1 MRGKLFFGAA
11 AVAMLFSAPALAQTD
26 PSSDANTAATV
37 RDGASVDGEINPAG
51 DGDWYRL
58 RLVQGRRY
66 ALALDGVPN
75 AEGVALDPV
84 LSIYDAAGNQVAF
97 NDDANGLNSAL
108 TYVAPQNGDVFV
120 EARAY
125 SEGETGQYR
134 LSVSST
140 EIPPDDAG
148 NDASTRNRVNV
159 GRAVNGQLEYEG
171 DVDWY
176 RLSTRTGTRYSVTL
190 NGSGDTPVGDPYLR
204 VIDSEGNDIAVNDD
218 ADGLNSALQFTV
230 QNNGSVFV
238 EARAYA
244 DAYTGGYT
252 LNVTSERAPDDGLS
266 ANRNTRGRITL
277 GQDVNGT
284 LETEGDQDWYRLRLE
299 EGQTYRFA
307 LRGEGDTPVGDSL
320 LRVHNAQGEE
330 VAVDDDGGGNLNSYL
345 EFTAPSTGTYFLAAQ
360 AFADAYTGNYTLSAR
375 AGDIPGDAS
384 TDANLSSAGDYREG
398 TLTPAGDRD
407 WYRIELAQGEGV
419 RVGLSTVE
427 GAADALGDPYL
438 VVYDANGGE
447 LLRDDD
453 GGEGLNAWAEF
464 VAPAGGVYYIEAR
477 GFSEDAVG
485 RYSLSLMAGEVGD
498 SADGAEYVQPGF
510 EGRVSMI
517 GAAGDVDWFVLE
529 AIEGRTYRYYVDGWD
544 DGTGNVLADPLLVL
558 YDQQGQ
564 EIARDDDGG
573 AGLNSYLTHI
583 PVTGGPYFL
592 AVSSYDGQ
600 STGRY
605 SIRAVDTDVPGHAYT
620 DETLDQAGDER
631 VSRIDIEGD
640 LDSFRVDLEGGVTYT
655 ITVSGHG
662 ERPLADPFVAVLAE
676 DNTVLG
682 SDDDSGPGL
691 DARLRFT
698 PEQSGSYFIQA
709 SGLGGS
715 IGWYQVTI
723 ARQ

>member
-1 MRGKLFFGAA
+1 MRGKLFFSAA
-11 AVAMLFSAPALAQTD
+11 AVALLFGAPAMAQTD
-26 PSSDANTAATV
+26 PTADANTAASV
-37 RDGASVDGEINPAG
+37 RDGATVDGEINPAG

-58 RLVQGRRY
+58 RVEQGRRY
-66 ALALDGVPN
+66 SLTLDGVPN
-75 AEGVALDPV
+75 AEGAAVDPV
-84 LSIYDAAGNQVAF
+84 LSIYDAAGNQLAF

-108 TYVAPQNGDVFV
+108 NYTSAQSGDVFV

-125 SEGETGQYR
+125 SEGETGAYR
-134 LSVSST
+134 LAVSST

-148 NDASTRNRVNV
+148 NDASTRNRINA

-176 RLSTRTGTRYSVTL
+176 RLSARNGYRYTVTL
-190 NGSGDTPVGDPYLR
+190 SGAGEAPVGDPFLR
-204 VIDSEGNDIAVNDD
+204 IIDREGNDIAVNDD
-218 ADGLNSALQFTV
+218 ADGLNSAVQFTRSE
-230 QNNGSVFV
+230 NGDVFV

-252 LNVTSERAPDDGLS
+252 LNVTSERAPDDGLA

-277 GQDVNGT
+277 GQDVTGV
-284 LETEGDQDWYRLRLE
+284 LDTEGDQDWYRLRLE

-307 LRGEGDTPVGDSL
+307 LRGDGDTPVGDPL

-330 VAVDDDGGGNLNSYL
+330 VAIDDDGGGNLNSYL

-375 AGDIPGDAS
+375 AGDIPGDAT
-384 TDANLSSAGDYREG
+384 TDANLSGAGDYREG
-398 TLTPAGDRD
+398 ILTPAGDRD
-407 WYRIELAQGEGV
+407 WFRIELAQGEGV
-419 RVGLSTVE
+419 RVGLNTVE
-427 GAADALGDPYL
+427 GNPDALGDPYL
-438 VVYDANGGE
+438 VIYDANGSE

-464 VAPAGGVYYIEAR
+464 VAPTAGAYYIEAR

-485 RYSLSLMAGEVGD
+485 RYGLMVLAGEVGD
-498 SADGAEYVQPGF
+498 SPDGAEYLQPGM
-510 EGRVSMI
+510 EGRMSNI
-517 GAAGDVDWFVLE
+517 GAPGDVDWFVIE
-529 AIEGRTYRYYVDGWD
+529 ATEGRPYRFFVDGWD
-544 DGTGNVLADPLLVL
+544 DGSGNTLADPLLVL

-573 AGLNSYLTHI
+573 VGLNSYLTHI

-592 AVSSYDGQ
+592 GVSSYDGQ

-620 DETLDQAGDER
+620 DEVLDQAGDER

-640 LDSFRVDLEGGVTYT
+640 LDSYRVDLEAGVTYT

-662 ERPLADPFVAVLAE
+662 ERPLADPFVAVLTE

-698 PEQSGSYFIQA
+698 PEQSGSYLIQA

>member
-11 AVAMLFSAPALAQTD
+11 AVAMLMGAPAMAQTD
-26 PSSDANTAATV
+26 PTSDARTTSSV
-37 RDGASVDGEINPAG
+37 RDGATVDGEINPAG
-51 DGDWYRL
+51 DADWYRL
-58 RLVQGRRY
+58 RVEQGRRY
-66 ALALDGVPN
+66 SLTLDGVPN
-75 AEGVALDPV
+75 AEGMALDPV
-84 LSIYDAAGNQVAF
+84 LSIYDAAGNQLAF

-108 TYVAPQNGDVFV
+108 SYVASQSGDVFV

-134 LSVSST
+134 LAVAST
-140 EIPPDDAG
+140 EIPADDAG

-176 RLSTRTGTRYSVTL
+176 RLSARTGNRYSVTL

-204 VIDSEGNDIAVNDD
+204 VIDGEGNDIAVNDD

-230 QNNGSVFV
+230 PNNGNVFI

-252 LNVTSERAPDDGLS
+252 LNVTSERAPDDGLA

-277 GQDVNGT
+277 GQDVNGS

-307 LRGEGDTPVGDSL
+307 LRGEGDTPVGDPL

-330 VAVDDDGGGNLNSYL
+330 IAVDDDGGGNLNSYL
-345 EFTAPSTGTYFLAAQ
+345 EFSAPSTGTYFLSAQ

-375 AGDIPGDAS
+375 AGDIPGDTS
-384 TDANLSSAGDYREG
+384 TDASLSSAGDYREG
-398 TLTPAGDRD
+398 NLSPAGDRD
-407 WYRIELAQGEGV
+407 WYRIELEQGEGV
-419 RVGLSTVE
+419 RIGLNTVE

-438 VVYDANGGE
+438 VIYDANGSE
-447 LLRDDD
+447 LMRDDD

-464 VAPAGGVYYIEAR
+464 VAPSAGAYFIEAR
-477 GFSEDAVG
+477 GFGEDASG
-485 RYSLSLMAGEVGD
+485 RYGLMLLAGEVGD
-498 SADGAEYVQPGF
+498 SADGAEYIQPGF
-510 EGRVSMI
+510 EGRVSNI

-529 AIEGRTYRYYVDGWD
+529 ATEGRTYRYYVDGWD
-544 DGTGNVLADPLLVL
+544 DGSGNMLADPLLTL
-558 YDQQGQ
+558 YNQQGQ

-605 SIRAVDTDVPGHAYT
+605 SVRAIDTDVPGDAYT
-620 DETLDQAGDER
+620 DEVLDQAGDER

-640 LDSFRVDLEGGVTYT
+640 LDNFRVDLEAGVTYT

-662 ERPLADPFVAVLAE
+662 ERPLADPFVAVVLE
-676 DNTVLG
+676 DNSVLS
-682 SDDDSGPGL
+682 SDDDSGPGR

-698 PEQSGSYFIQA
+698 PEQSGSYLIQA
-709 SGLGGS
+709 SGLGGT

>member
-11 AVAMLFSAPALAQTD
+11 AVALLMGAPALAQTD
-26 PSSDANTAATV
+26 PSADANTTSSV
-37 RDGASVDGEINPAG
+37 RDGATVDGEINPAG

-58 RLVQGRRY
+58 RVEQGRRY
-66 ALALDGVPN
+66 SLTLEGVPN
-75 AEGVALDPV
+75 AEGLAVDPV
-84 LSIYDAAGNQVAF
+84 LSVYDAAGNQLAF

-108 TYVAPQNGDVFV
+108 TYVASQSGDVFV

-134 LSVSST
+134 LAVAST
-140 EIPPDDAG
+140 ELPADDAG
-148 NDASTRNRVNV
+148 NDAGTRSRLNI

-176 RLSTRTGTRYSVTL
+176 RLSARTGTRYSVTL
-190 NGSGDTPVGDPYLR
+190 NGSGDPAVGDTYLR
-204 VIDSEGNDIAVNDD
+204 VVDSDGNEIAANDD
-218 ADGLNSALQFTV
+218 AEGLNSALQFTV
-230 QNNGSVFV
+230 RENTEVFI
-238 EARAYA
+238 EASAYA
-244 DAYTGGYT
+244 NAYTGGYA
-252 LNVTSERAPDDGLS
+252 LNVTSERVPDDGLA

-277 GQDVNGT
+277 GQDVNGS

-299 EGQTYRFA
+299 AGQTYRFA
-307 LRGEGDTPVGDSL
+307 LRGEGDTPVGDPL
-320 LRVHNAQGEE
+320 LRVHNAQGEDI
-330 VAVDDDGGGNLNSYL
+330 AVDDDGGGNLNSYL
-345 EFTAPSTGTYFLAAQ
+345 EFSAPSTGTYFIAAQ

-375 AGDIPGDAS
+375 AGDIPGDTS
-384 TDANLSSAGDYREG
+384 TDASLSSAGDYREG
-398 TLTPAGDRD
+398 NLSPAGDRD

-419 RVGLSTVE
+419 RVGLNSAE

-438 VVYDANGGE
+438 VFYDANGTE

-464 VAPAGGVYYIEAR
+464 VAPTAGAYYIEAR
-477 GFSEDAVG
+477 GFGEDAAG
-485 RYSLSLMAGEVGD
+485 RYSLMLVAGEVGD
-498 SADGAEYVQPGF
+498 SAEGAEYVQAGF
-510 EGRVSMI
+510 EGRVSTI

-544 DGTGNVLADPLLVL
+544 DGTGNTLADPLLVL

-573 AGLNSYLTHI
+573 VGLNSYLTHV

-605 SIRAVDTDVPGHAYT
+605 SLRAVDTDVPGHAYT
-620 DETLDQAGDER
+620 DEILDQAGDER

-662 ERPLADPFVAVLAE
+662 ERPLADPFVAVVLE
-676 DNTVLG
+676 DNSVLG
-682 SDDDSGPGL
+682 SDDDSGPGR

-698 PEQSGSYFIQA
+698 PEQSGSYLIQA
-709 SGLGGS
+709 SGLGGT